1 MTQVDRLDGLVGN
14 TAIKVPCRAATTAQ
28 TTLSGEKT
36 IDGIALVT
44 GDRILVKDQTDQTEN
59 GIYVVDSGDWSRSAD
74 CNGNND
80 LTAGTLVLVTGG
92 TAVGVAMYRQ
102 STVDPE
108 IGSDNIVWT
117 INNNALAGV
126 TAYMAT
132 LLAAGNQTA
141 LLTLM
146 GFFDYSIQPYF
157 NDTNFAGSTIN
168 HATTWSEKIAGAI
181 NRTIAAGGEQTMPKQ
196 PAFYATSAGS
206 ANATGDSTGFYLNAS
221 TEVYDVNA
229 DYDNATYTFTAP
241 VTGKYYFS
249 WYVQVSGMGAAH
261 TSELVQLVTSNRN
274 YDGVRISPYAT
285 VNGFGQVGIC
295 GFAVADMDAGD
306 TAKLLIAAYGGTK
319 TVSVDNGSSFGG
331 GLLF

>member
-59 GIYVVDSGDWSRSAD
+59 GIYVVDTGDWSRSAD

-146 GFFDYSIQPYF
+146 GFFNASIQPIF
-157 NDTNFAGSTIN
+157 SDTEFQGSFVKHSVNWTEMIG
-168 HATTWSEKIAGAI
+168 SAI
-181 NRTIAAGGEQTMPKQ
+181 NRRVENAGEQTMPLQ

-206 ANATGDSTGFYLNAS
+206 ANASGDSTGFTLNAG
-221 TEVYDVNA
+221 TEVYDVNG
-229 DYDNATYTFTAP
+229 DYNNTTYTYTAA
-241 VTGKYYFS
+241 VTGKHFFFS
-249 WYVQVSGMGAAH
+249 YVEISGMGAGH
-261 TSELVQLVTSNRN
+261 TTAQVILDTSNRDYTGWRMN
-274 YDGVRISPYAT
+274 PYAT
-285 VNGFGQVGIC
+285 VDGFGQLGIMS
-295 GFAVADMDAGD
+295 FFVADMDAGD
-306 TAKLLIAAYGGTK
+306 TASILFAAYGSTK
-319 TVSVDNGSSFGG
+319 TVSVANGSAFGG